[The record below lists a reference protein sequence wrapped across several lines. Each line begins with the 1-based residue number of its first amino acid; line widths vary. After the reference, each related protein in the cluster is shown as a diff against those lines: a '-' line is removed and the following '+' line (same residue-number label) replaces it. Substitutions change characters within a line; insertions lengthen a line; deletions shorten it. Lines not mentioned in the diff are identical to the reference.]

1 MQKRKGELRCKKK
14 KFNLTKKALILA
26 ILFLVFH
33 LILSFLRGELSFMVP
48 PLLTFI
54 VDDLG
59 ANLGQGGLLQT
70 TSTLCMGVGMIFA
83 SIVIDKSVEARPL
96 RSPPCSCSSVAY
108 WA

>member
-1 MQKRKGELRCKKK
+1 MQEK

-33 LILSFLRGELSFMVP
+33 LILSFLRGELNFMVP

-59 ANLGQGGLLQT
+59 DFALFG
-70 TSTLCMGVGMIFA
+70 SGVSG
-83 SIVIDKSVEARPL
+83 VL
-96 RSPPCSCSSVAY
+96 
-108 WA
+108 